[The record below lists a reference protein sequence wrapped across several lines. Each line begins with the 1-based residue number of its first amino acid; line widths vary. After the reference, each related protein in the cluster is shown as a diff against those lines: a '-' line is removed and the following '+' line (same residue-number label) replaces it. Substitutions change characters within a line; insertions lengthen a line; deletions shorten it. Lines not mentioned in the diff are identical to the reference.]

1 MPNSLSRYISNR
13 NRNMNKNRNKKLK
26 NNKNSGQININN
38 SEILQIDPDT
48 ILDLDTHQESSS
60 LNIIPITL
68 IEQEDQCLICL
79 EPTQETNKL
88 FRMKD
93 VLVINSNCE
102 CNGNFHINCLTHWIN
117 VSKICPICRKQLT
130 INVELLRQFNSTY
143 YYSSLIVKFR
153 QFTRK
158 FVNIF
163 YAILMIMTRYILFL
177 FFINYVLKFAKEIY
191 NFIIE
196 SRS

>member
-1 MPNSLSRYISNR
+1 
-13 NRNMNKNRNKKLK
+13 MNKNKKLK
-26 NNKNSGQININN
+26 INRNKNNSRFKIND

-48 ILDLDTHQESSS
+48 ILNLDTHQESSS
-60 LNIIPITL
+60 LNIIPVSL

-93 VLVINSNCE
+93 VLLINSNCE
-102 CNGNFHINCLTHWIN
+102 CNGKFHINCLTHWIN

-130 INVELLRQFNSTY
+130 INLELLRHFNSTY
-143 YYSSLIVKFR
+143 YYSSLIVKFK

-177 FFINYVLKFAKEIY
+177 FFISYLLKFAKEIY